1 MAKDP
6 RFDRLP
12 CMHRGT
18 YADDC
23 IVHRIQQVVFLFFS
37 PLKSKQVVFSFSF
50 FVLSLFVCLFG
61 FKKELYHSFQS

>member
-23 IVHRIQQVVFLFFS
+23 IVNRIQQVWNLLIFLNS
-37 PLKSKQVVFSFSF
+37 TVHVE
-50 FVLSLFVCLFG
+50 LFG
-61 FKKELYHSFQS
+61 VSTNVLEIILKWQ